1 MCTTEE
7 KDIFENWEF
16 ESYVFTVNTS
26 IKAPQV
32 KDGRLLTRKEDQYAH
47 GLGVESV
54 KRIVEKYNG
63 SISFLYDDEHFEV
76 NILI

>member
-1 MCTTEE
+1 M
-7 KDIFENWEF
+7 FLL
-16 ESYVFTVNTS
+16 SMRNTS